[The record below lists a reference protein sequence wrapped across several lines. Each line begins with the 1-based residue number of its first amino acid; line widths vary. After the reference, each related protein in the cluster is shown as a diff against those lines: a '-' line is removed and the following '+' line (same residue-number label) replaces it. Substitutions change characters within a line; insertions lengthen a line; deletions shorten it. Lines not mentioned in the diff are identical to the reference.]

1 MSSQEEETSY
11 QNQLVQEKIDQQNPS
26 QGMNYDEAELLT
38 ATIVPEEVEATEVDH
53 TAQITK
59 ITFDS
64 VISKPVSIIYREYFF
79 YKRSTN

>member
-1 MSSQEEETSY
+1 MSSQLEETTY
-11 QNQLVQEKIDQQNPS
+11 QKKVAQETFDQQDPS

-64 VISKPVSIIYREYFF
+64 VISKPVSIIYRE
-79 YKRSTN
+79 